1 MLMLCG
7 LLDYSDHLGLIG
19 LVSISNFLRLLQ
31 ALVRVGGVSS
41 NLLKLVD
48 GGSGLGGLAA

>member
-1 MLMLCG
+1 MLCG